1 MEHKVSFYQL
11 SKKRSKITTVRSSTK
26 LPITKLFMQ
35 LKLKSLPQLIIL
47 DLYKFPDVV
56 RPSRNTQY

>member
-11 SKKRSKITTVRSSTK
+11 SKKRSKITTLRYSAK
-26 LPITKLFMQ
+26 LPITKLIIQ

-56 RPSRNTQY
+56 RPSSNTQY